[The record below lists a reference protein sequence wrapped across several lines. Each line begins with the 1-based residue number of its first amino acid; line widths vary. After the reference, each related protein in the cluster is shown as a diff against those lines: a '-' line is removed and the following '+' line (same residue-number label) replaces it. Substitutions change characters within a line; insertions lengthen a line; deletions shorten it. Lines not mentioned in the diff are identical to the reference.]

1 MRINNNITA
10 LNTFNKYTSNTQAA
24 SKAMEKLSSGLRIN
38 RAADDAA
45 GLSISEKMRSQIAG
59 LDQSNRNV
67 EDGISYIQT
76 AEGALEEVSDMLVRM
91 KELSVES
98 SNGTYSTEDRT
109 NIQSEVTELG
119 NAIKE
124 IATTTK
130 FNGISV
136 FGTAADQLT
145 TDPANQAAL
154 EAALKSGGSD
164 AMTGT
169 TTIAYGADAAQSVT
183 VDPAAGFMALVYDG
197 LNSSGAAL
205 KGSLLTLDV
214 ATSDTTAK
222 TAVGTIDAAIGKVN
236 AQRAT
241 YGAQQNKLSHI
252 ANNLSTTNENIS
264 AAESNIRDVDM
275 ASEMSEYTK
284 NNILVQAST
293 SMLAQANAM
302 PQNVLSLLQ

>member
-10 LNTFNKYTSNTQAA
+10 LNTFNKYTSNTQAS

-76 AEGALEEVSDMLVRM
+76 AEGAMEEVSSMLVRM
-91 KELSVES
+91 KELAVES
-98 SNGTYSTEDRT
+98 SNGTYSAEDRT

-119 NAIKE
+119 DAIKE

-136 FGTAADQLT
+136 FGTA
-145 TDPANQAAL
+145 TDKLSIAAPANQAAL
-154 EAALKSGGSD
+154 ETALTTGTD
-164 AMTGT
+164 AMTGA
-169 TTIAYGADAAQSVT
+169 TTIAYGADAGQSVT

-197 LNSSGAAL
+197 VDKDDVAV

-214 ATSDTTAK
+214 ESGANAK
-222 TAVGTIDAAIGKVN
+222 TAVTTIDAAIGKVN
-236 AQRAT
+236 TQRAT
-241 YGAQQNKLSHI
+241 YGAQQNKLTHI

-284 NNILVQAST
+284 NNILVQAAT

-302 PQNVLSLLQ
+302 PQNVLSLLK

>member
-1 MRINNNITA
+1 
-10 LNTFNKYTSNTQAA
+10 
-24 SKAMEKLSSGLRIN
+24 
-38 RAADDAA
+38 
-45 GLSISEKMRSQIAG
+45 MRSQIAG

-98 SNGTYSTEDRT
+98 SNGTYSSEDRT

-136 FGTAADQLT
+136 FGTATATLSIAA
-145 TDPANQAAL
+145 PASQAAL
-154 EAALKSGGSD
+154 ETALTTGAD
-164 AMTGT
+164 AMTGA

-197 LNSSGAAL
+197 KDSSNADV

-214 ATSDTTAK
+214 TSGANAK
-222 TAVGTIDAAIGKVN
+222 TAVTTVDAAIGKVN

>member
-76 AEGALEEVSDMLVRM
+76 AEGALEEVSGMLVRM
-91 KELSVES
+91 KELSVEA

-109 NIQSEVTELG
+109 NIQSEMTELA
-119 NAIKE
+119 NAIGE
-124 IATTTK
+124 VSTTTK
-130 FNGISV
+130 FNGIDV
-136 FGTAADQLT
+136 FGTA
-145 TDPANQAAL
+145 
-154 EAALKSGGSD
+154 
-164 AMTGT
+164 
-169 TTIAYGADAAQSVT
+169 TTIAYGADASQSVT
-183 VDPAAGFMALVYDG
+183 VAAATAFTGTTVTNLKAIKVDG
-197 LNSSGAAL
+197 EGDVTIGADTKTGDEWRA
-205 KGSLLTLDV
+205 V
-214 ATSDTTAK
+214 AVT
-222 TAVGTIDAAIGKVN
+222 TIDTAIGTVN

-275 ASEMSEYTK
+275 ASEMSEYSK

>member
-67 EDGISYIQT
+67 EDGVSYIQT
-76 AEGALEEVSDMLVRM
+76 AEGALEEVSGMLVRM
-91 KELSVES
+91 KELSVEA
-98 SNGTYSTEDRT
+98 SNGTYSTEDRN
-109 NIQSEVTELG
+109 NIQSEVDALKD
-119 NAIKE
+119 AVSE
-124 IATTTK
+124 ISTTTK
-130 FNGISV
+130 FNGIDV
-136 FGTAADQLT
+136 FGTA
-145 TDPANQAAL
+145 
-154 EAALKSGGSD
+154 
-164 AMTGT
+164 
-169 TTIAYGADAAQSVT
+169 TTIAYGADAGQSVT
-183 VDPAAGFMALVYDG
+183 VAAATGFTNLLSATYDNATTSADGALNGIKVDG
-197 LNSSGAAL
+197 VTGAD
-205 KGSLLTLDV
+205 GY
-214 ATSDTTAK
+214 
-222 TAVGTIDAAIGKVN
+222 AVERIDRAIGAIN

>member
-98 SNGTYSTEDRT
+98 SNGTYSSEDRT

-136 FGTAADQLT
+136 FGTAVDKLSVAAPAD
-145 TDPANQAAL
+145 QAAL
-154 EAALKSGGSD
+154 EAALESGGSD
-164 AMTGT
+164 EMTGA

-197 LNSSGAAL
+197 VDKDDVAVQ
-205 KGSLLTLDV
+205 GSLLTLDV
-214 ATSDTTAK
+214 TSGANAK
-222 TAVGTIDAAIGKVN
+222 TAVTTVDAAIGKVN

>member
-91 KELSVES
+91 KELSVEA
-98 SNGTYSTEDRT
+98 SNGTYSSEDRT
-109 NIQSEVTELG
+109 NIKAEIDQLTNAISEVS
-119 NAIKE
+119 
-124 IATTTK
+124 TTTK
-130 FNGISV
+130 FNGIDV
-136 FGTAADQLT
+136 FGAA
-145 TDPANQAAL
+145 
-154 EAALKSGGSD
+154 
-164 AMTGT
+164 
-169 TTIAYGADAAQSVT
+169 TTIAYGADAGQSVT
-183 VDPAAGFMALVYDG
+183 VAAASDFKA
-197 LNSSGAAL
+197 
-205 KGSLLTLDV
+205 LLTAGTYDHD
-214 ATSDTTAK
+214 ATGSAYALNGLAVDTYDNAK
-222 TAVGTIDAAIGKVN
+222 AAVGRIDDAIGTVN

>member
-10 LNTFNKYTSNTQAA
+10 LNTFNKYTTNTEAS
-24 SKAMEKLSSGLRIN
+24 SKAMEKLSSGYRIN

-59 LDQSNRNV
+59 LDQSGRNV

-91 KELSVES
+91 KELAVEA
-98 SNGTYSTEDRT
+98 SNGTYSGTDLD
-109 NIQSEVTELG
+109 NIQSEITELG

-130 FNGISV
+130 FNGITV
-136 FGTAADQLT
+136 FGEAADTLT
-145 TDPANQAAL
+145 IAAPANQAAL
-154 EAALKSGGSD
+154 AAALTTGAD
-164 AMTGT
+164 AMTGA
-169 TTIAYGADAAQSVT
+169 TTISYGADAGESVT
-183 VDPAAGFMALVYDG
+183 VSPAAKFVALVYDG
-197 LNSSGAAL
+197 EDSGGADV

-214 ATSDTTAK
+214 DNASAAVAT
-222 TAVGTIDAAIGKVN
+222 IEDAINTVN
-236 AQRAT
+236 TQRAT
-241 YGAQQNKLSHI
+241 YGAQQNKLTHI
-252 ANNLSTTNENIS
+252 GNSLSTTNENIS

-284 NNILVQAST
+284 DNILVQAAT
-293 SMLAQANAM
+293 AMLAQANSM
-302 PQNVLSLLQ
+302 PQNVLSLLK